1 MFSCS
6 SSALTP
12 VTRASFIHRRRD
24 YVHLVRDRT
33 GSPWYVQSTV
43 RAAGELNVGT
53 RVVVL
58 YYIIVACR
66 RFRFEFVTSL
76 RVSVRAFRDGWALL
90 TARDDPR
97 ANVDVN
103 NHMTRFVCFAGPRSR
118 RMKRKDKCPEE
129 KRPRTAFSGEQL
141 SRLKKEFNENRYL
154 TERRRQE
161 LANELGLN
169 EAQIKIWFQN
179 KRAKI
184 KKSSGSKNPLALQL
198 MAQGL
203 YNHTTV
209 AMSDE
214 EMEDHMTVASS

>member
-1 MFSCS
+1 MS
-6 SSALTP
+6 SVGSLTCIAKSGMRYYS
-12 VTRASFIHRRRD
+12 VNSMEDFININHLRD
-24 YVHLVRDRT
+24 DGEWET
-33 GSPWYVQSTV
+33 TTTV
-43 RAAGELNVGT
+43 NDGDYNNMYESDLKYDFRLSWLHYDMHTHSDEIFFGWKEREKNT
-53 RVVVL
+53 KKIMDVVL
-58 YYIIVACR
+58 R
-66 RFRFEFVTSL
+66 
-76 RVSVRAFRDGWALL
+76 
-90 TARDDPR
+90 
-97 ANVDVN
+97 
-103 NHMTRFVCFAGPRSR
+103 PRSR

-214 EMEDHMTVASS
+214 EMDEHLTVASS

>member
-1 MFSCS
+1 MIY
-6 SSALTP
+6 L
-12 VTRASFIHRRRD
+12 
-24 YVHLVRDRT
+24 HL
-33 GSPWYVQSTV
+33 YVQ
-43 RAAGELNVGT
+43 L
-53 RVVVL
+53 VL
-58 YYIIVACR
+58 VFAY
-66 RFRFEFVTSL
+66 
-76 RVSVRAFRDGWALL
+76 
-90 TARDDPR
+90 
-97 ANVDVN
+97 N
-103 NHMTRFVCFAGPRSR
+103 NRTFFGLFAGPRSR

-214 EMEDHMTVASS
+214 EMDDHMTVAST